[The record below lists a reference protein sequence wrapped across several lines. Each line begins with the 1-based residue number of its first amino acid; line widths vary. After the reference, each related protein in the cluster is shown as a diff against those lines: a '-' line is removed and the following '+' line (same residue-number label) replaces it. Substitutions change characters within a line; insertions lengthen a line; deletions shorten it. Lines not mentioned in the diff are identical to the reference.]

1 MDWNTTHTE
10 TDKVLQSG
18 SLNFRGKK
26 VIKQVKTISQMTNN
40 SQMGEYREAYLRR
53 GVRRNPSLRMG

>member
-1 MDWNTTHTE
+1 MLPGENRSENTSFSSLQNGGLSVEYGVEDWENGLGNTTHTE

-26 VIKQVKTISQMTNN
+26 VIKQ
-40 SQMGEYREAYLRR
+40 
-53 GVRRNPSLRMG
+53 